1 MSLFRTAVR
10 AFVIPNSRYYE
21 AFNPAQHERMQ
32 LIIRQYCNK
41 YGIKHYDF
49 LKDKRFDDADFYD
62 QDHLCQNG
70 AKKFTR
76 IIKEILSETK

>member
-1 MSLFRTAVR
+1 
-10 AFVIPNSRYYE
+10 
-21 AFNPAQHERMQ
+21 MQ
-32 LIIRQYCNK
+32 LIIKQYCNK